1 MNTSLRKIGILAILV
16 VAVIAST
23 VFLANKWR
31 NDVYFDK
38 ITVEGNYTID
48 RNEILAVA
56 RLKDDSSV
64 NVEELNIDLIQDR
77 IANHPEIKRVFV
89 SKEPPAELKIQIIEK
104 NPIAILNSGNETRL
118 IDDELEIFPFS
129 NYEKMLDLPVISGLK
144 VKPTKIDPDKLDEED
159 LRIAAY
165 IITNARKEGKSLHYQ
180 ISEVNMSDPE
190 KVIVFSNDG
199 AVPFYFPRL
208 KGKSIADKEYQDMI
222 RNKLDV
228 YQEFCDK
235 ILGSQK
241 DVLYIDLRFSNQVVI
256 NYKRNI
262 ITEED
267 DNPQREKNESQKEKI

>member
-1 MNTSLRKIGILAILV
+1 MKTSLRKIGITAVLV
-16 VAVIAST
+16 CAVIAST
-23 VFLANKWR
+23 VFLANRWR
-31 NDVYFDK
+31 NDVHFDK
-38 ITVEGNYTID
+38 ITVEGNFTID

-56 RLKDDSSV
+56 RLRDDSSV

-77 IANHPEIKRVFV
+77 VANHPEVKKVFV

-104 NPIAILNSGNETRL
+104 NPIAILNSGSEARL

-129 NYEKMLDLPVISGLK
+129 NYEKMFDLPIISGLK
-144 VKPTKIDPDKLDEED
+144 VKPTRIDPNKLDEED

-165 IITNARKEGKSLHYQ
+165 IITNARREGKSLHYQ

-190 KVIVFSNDG
+190 KILVYSNDG

-208 KGKSIADKEYQDMI
+208 AGKSIADKEYQDMI
-222 RNKLDV
+222 KNKLDV

-241 DVLYIDLRFSNQVVI
+241 DVLYVDLRFSNQVVV

-262 ITEED
+262 ITEGEEE
-267 DNPQREKNESQKEKI
+267 PQREKNESQKEKI